1 MLMYQ
6 LMSSRNS
13 VPDRF
18 YRAVYSVLLSDGPS
32 TSSKA
37 PMFLSLVFKVG
48 GGPGC
53 PSSAPG
59 CPCRCCVE
67 RCSSTSVQRYSGASC
82 ALLDAWALW
91 NPA

>member
-48 GGPGC
+48 GGAGC

-67 RCSSTSVQRYSGASC
+67 RYSSTAVQRYSGATTQR
-82 ALLDAWALW
+82 
-91 NPA
+91 